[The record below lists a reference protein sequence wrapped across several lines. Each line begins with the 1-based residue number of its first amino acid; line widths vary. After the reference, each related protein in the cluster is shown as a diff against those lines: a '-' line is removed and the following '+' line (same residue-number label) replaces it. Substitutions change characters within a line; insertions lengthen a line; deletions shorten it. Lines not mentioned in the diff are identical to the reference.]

1 MLTQITNQISYLLE
15 MELSKTSGLLI
26 FSFLAYVVYY
36 LTGWFGLAPL
46 IGYELLMDWRTC

>member
-15 MELSKTSGLLI
+15 TELSKTSGLLI

-36 LTGWFGLAPL
+36 LTGWFGLVPL
-46 IGYELLMDWRTC
+46 IVYELWMYWRTC